1 MSDCIPSCMML
12 LLTLPCILALIG
24 ALATRLIWPLS
35 FDDTRAFAM
44 TIVNHHSNLS
54 LNRIRR
60 LFWWYRAIIPFYKT
74 LFRLASYPEHMR
86 RRYISF
92 IAQVLVPHFGPSP
105 PEYWSMPESK
115 SISYKPSVR
124 TPFEPIVVLGDGTKP
139 MSVRFSMEIIDSGN
153 GLPRNPEDCLTVCR
167 EIGASSFVEGFDPTW
182 VDVCYDSLVYHDW
195 RKLKGDHVPINFFFG
210 GEFGQTGVVTKF
222 YFFPMIRAAETG
234 VGGMQLVSQCMA
246 RLGVGSQWESV
257 ASFVELHPQY
267 KVYPEMV
274 GIEGVAPTRNRV
286 KVYLRLHP
294 DHSSLMDTIYYTT
307 LGGKLNADNAVS
319 ETIAALRVLW
329 KLIFPGV
336 GDDEVVQL
344 KRQGSKGMLVYFEM
358 GLDRKSVI
366 PKVYIPI
373 YRYCQSDAQIARAI
387 AEYYRSTGQGGE
399 VERNYEACLREM
411 LPKVNLEKSPPSHQ
425 TYLGIS
431 TKKGKT
437 QMTMYFALDLFSRG

>member
-115 SISYKPSVR
+115 SISYKPS
-124 TPFEPIVVLGDGTKP
+124 
-139 MSVRFSMEIIDSGN
+139 IIDSGN
-153 GLPRNPEDCLTVCR
+153 GLPRNPEDCLAICQ
-167 EIGASSFVEGFDPTW
+167 EIGASSFVEGFDLTW
-182 VDVCYDSLVYHDW
+182 VDICYDSLVYHDW
-195 RKLKGDHVPINFFFG
+195 RNFKGDHVPMNFAFG
-210 GEFGQTGVVTKF
+210 GEFTQTGVVTKF
-222 YFFPMIRAAETG
+222 YFYPKVRATETG
-234 VGGMQLVSQCMA
+234 VGGMQLISQCMG
-246 RLGVGSQWESV
+246 RLGVGGQWKSV
-257 ASFVELHPQY
+257 VDFVESHPQY
-267 KVYPEMV
+267 GIHPESV
-274 GIEGVAPTRNRV
+274 GIEGVAPTRSRV

-294 DHSSLMDTIYYTT
+294 DHSSLTDTIYCTT
-307 LGGKLNADNAVS
+307 LGGRLNGDNAVS

-329 KLIFPGV
+329 KLIFPGI
-336 GDDEVVQL
+336 GDDEAPQL
-344 KRQGSKGMLVYFEM
+344 KRPEQKGMLVYFEM

-366 PKVYIPI
+366 PKVYVPI
-373 YRYCQSDAQIARAI
+373 YRYCQSDAQVARAI
-387 AEYYRSTGQGGE
+387 TEYYRSTGQGGE

-437 QMTMYFALDLFSRG
+437 QMTMYFGLDLFARG